1 MTNVTIAALYEVES
15 IYPLVEFMGAGDN
28 VDDDDVDNDASVVE
42 KDAIRFHR
50 IK

>member
-1 MTNVTIAALYEVES
+1 MTNVTNAALYEVES
-15 IYPLVEFMGAGDN
+15 IYPLVGFMGAGDN
-28 VDDDDVDNDASVVE
+28 VDDDASVVE